1 MSQPG
6 TGALEIHNVIVD
18 SDVVA
23 KEISNQFVEWE
34 GLRTE
39 WLAERRELM
48 EYIFATST
56 MGTSTAV
63 LPWKNSTH
71 IPKICQLRDNLL
83 ANYEAALFPTENPYS
98 WEGNDESSSLR
109 EKREIIESYMANK
122 LKLGGYRKEVLR
134 MLLDFIDYGNCY
146 ATVDSIYQEKED
158 PVTREKVPGF
168 IGPKAVR
175 IAPTDIVFNPA
186 AKSFEHTSKIIRS
199 MKTLGSLKRE
209 IEEKPEMAYMKD
221 VYDKVMKNRS
231 TFRAHSEGDFIKDTQ
246 FQMAGF
252 SSWYNYFLSDAVEVL
267 DFYGDIYNAET
278 QELETN
284 RVITVVDRHY
294 VLRNEA
300 NPSWADSPPI
310 FHAGW
315 RIRPDNLVAM
325 GPLDNL
331 VGMQYR
337 IDHLENA
344 KADAFDLI
352 VHPVIKVR
360 GFVEDFNYGPNEKIF
375 VGDDGDIEFMSPDV
389 TMLAADTQI
398 AQYEQKMEE
407 FAGAPRQSMG
417 FRTPGEKTKYEVQV
431 LENGANKV
439 FLSKA
444 SYFEEMFLEK
454 LLNAMLMSARQNLTT
469 SDVIRVADDDTGA
482 VEFLNI
488 TPEDLTASG
497 KIHPVGA
504 RHFARDANLL
514 QSLTQLAGSP
524 LLQDPSVKNHFSG
537 EKTAKLLERL
547 LGVSKFGLV
556 QKNIGISESVEAE
569 QTIAAAQQLLAQQ
582 GGGAVRPDGSQ
593 GDGTPPPQQG
603 APVEQ

>member
-1 MSQPG
+1 MSQPS
-6 TGALEIHNVIVD
+6 TGALEINSIIVD
-18 SDVVA
+18 SDA
-23 KEISNQFVEWE
+23 IATTISNQFVEWE
-34 GLRTE
+34 ALRSG

-56 MGTSTAV
+56 MGTSTSTLA
-63 LPWKNSTH
+63 WKNSTH

-83 ANYEAALFPTENPYS
+83 ANYEAALFPTDNPYS
-98 WEGNDESSSLR
+98 WEGNDETSSLK

-158 PVTREKVPGF
+158 PVTLQKVPGF

-186 AKSFEHTSKIIRS
+186 AKDFEHSAKIIRS

-209 IEEKPEMAYMKD
+209 IEEKPEMAYMSE
-221 VYDKVMKNRS
+221 VFDKMMNNRN
-231 TFRAHSEGDFIKDTQ
+231 TFRGYSEGDFVKDTQ
-246 FQMAGF
+246 FEMAGF
-252 SSWYNYFLSDAVEVL
+252 SSWYNYFMSDAVEVL
-267 DFYGDIYNAET
+267 DFYGDVYNPDT

-300 NPSWADSPPI
+300 NPSWADSAPI

-315 RIRPDNLVAM
+315 RIRPDNLIAM

-331 VGMQYR
+331 VGLQYR

-344 KADAFDLI
+344 KADGFDLI
-352 VHPVIKVR
+352 VHPVIKVK
-360 GFVEDFNYGPNEKIF
+360 GFVEDFNYGPNEKVY

-398 AQYEQKMEE
+398 AMYEQKMEE
-407 FAGAPRQSMG
+407 FAGAPKQAMG

-469 SDVIRVADDDTGA
+469 SDVIRVSDDDTGA

-497 KIHPVGA
+497 KIYPVGA
-504 RHFARDANLL
+504 RHYARDANML
-514 QSLTQLAGSP
+514 QSLTQLAASP
-524 LLQDPSVKNHFSG
+524 LLADPSVKNHFSG
-537 EKTAKLLERL
+537 ERTAKLLERL
-547 LGVSKFGLV
+547 LGVTKHGLV
-556 QKNIGISESVEAE
+556 QKNIGIAENVEAQ
-569 QTIAAAQQLLAQQ
+569 QTIAAAQQMLAQQ
-582 GGGAVRPDGSQ
+582 NSTPMRPEEGEPQ
-593 GDGTPPPQQG
+593 GPQEG
-603 APVEQ
+603 APIEQ